1 MLFGAF
7 RHSHDPSP
15 APSSVPTGRTARA
28 SHPLGTAHP
37 LAQRMVRSFIVKRS
51 LWLMC
56 VRGELWLTTPDG
68 RDHVLGTGDDITV
81 SGPGKVV
88 VEALRD
94 SNLWVRAESAPAS

>member
-7 RHSHDPSP
+7 RHSQDPTP
-15 APSSVPTGRTARA
+15 APASVPTGRTARA
-28 SHPLGTAHP
+28 SDPLGVAHS
-37 LAQRMVRSFIVKRS
+37 LLQRKTRGFVVKRA

-68 RDHVLGTGDDITV
+68 RDHVLAEGEDITV

-88 VEALRD
+88 VDALRD
-94 SNLWVRAESAPAS
+94 SNLWVRAENDPAS